1 MNCLFISYSYIF
13 LWNLAIVHCFIYYLF
28 IYYLRLS
35 PTGCPHLSLLFL
47 ISNNALNISSSRSDR
62 GPTYCRVQIVLEVIN
77 GRQDSLRPTLGIV
90 DVDVWIKNRISSVI
104 ETYIRIINVSGTL
117 IAAATGSTVI
127 GTMERRQLWEE
138 ISKDLYQALEIS
150 TCEISREKKSVPV
163 SSMLPLHPGGH
174 ERYAEC
180 GVLTLTVTISCR
192 PLCLQSSITLTS
204 ELTIEFSK

>member
-28 IYYLRLS
+28 ILYLRLS

-150 TCEISREKKSVPV
+150 TCEISKKKKISTCELDVALASRRTWKVRRMRCTNSDGHYFLPASV
-163 SSMLPLHPGGH
+163 SK
-174 ERYAEC
+174 A
-180 GVLTLTVTISCR
+180 
-192 PLCLQSSITLTS
+192 QSR
-204 ELTIEFSK
+204 